1 MNCPRCN
8 LIIPDSAIRCDCGW
22 DFSMGAV
29 MSSYPG
35 SKAMLHGDLATLGE
49 RFAGQFID
57 SIFAILAML
66 VGVIPFALSETIG
79 SITMVGG
86 MVLGFFYILFA
97 DGFSGGQSFG
107 KRAMKIAVVDASS
120 GQPCSFMKS
129 FIRNFL
135 LSLLGIIDWIFI
147 FGAKRQRLG
156 DMAANTI
163 VIKERG
169 PSIS

>member
-8 LIIPDSAIRCDCGW
+8 LINPDSALRCDCGW
-22 DFSMGAV
+22 DFSKGTVTA
-29 MSSYPG
+29 SYLD

-49 RFAGQFID
+49 RFAGQLID
-57 SIFAILAML
+57 SLVAILAML
-66 VGVIPFALSETIG
+66 GGAIPFAFSETLG
-79 SITMVGG
+79 SVTMLGG
-86 MVLGFFYILFA
+86 SVLGFFYILFA
-97 DGFSGGQSFG
+97 DGFSGGQSYG

-120 GQPCSFMKS
+120 GQPCTFMKS
-129 FIRNFL
+129 FIRNIL
-135 LSLLGIIDWIFI
+135 LSLLGIIDWVFI

-169 PSIS
+169 LSIS

>member
-8 LIIPDSAIRCDCGW
+8 IINPDSATRCACGW
-22 DFSMGAV
+22 YFSAGTV
-29 MSSYPG
+29 MASYPG

-57 SIFAILAML
+57 SIFAILAMV
-66 VGVIPFALSETIG
+66 VGAIPIAFSETIG

-86 MVLGFFYILFA
+86 LVLGYLYLLFA
-97 DGFSGGQSFG
+97 DGFSGGQSYG
-107 KRAMKIAVVDASS
+107 KRAMKIAVVDVSS
-120 GQPCSFMKS
+120 GQPCTFMKS
-129 FIRNFL
+129 FIRNIL
-135 LSLLGIIDWIFI
+135 LSLLGIIDWVFI